1 MWLSLF
7 SVVTVFALAFG
18 LGAVILESREEARP

>member
-7 SVVTVFALAFG
+7 SIVTAFALICG
-18 LGAVILESREEARP
+18 VGAVLLESREEARP